1 MRPMTRGGRLLALLL
16 GLNLVN
22 YLDRYVPA
30 AVLPLL
36 EADLGLSHAL
46 AGLLGTAFVVVY
58 ALASPF
64 AGWLGDRRARTRIAG
79 ASALCFGVACFASG
93 LAPGFALLLVF
104 RALTGLGEAGYA
116 TVTPSLLADV
126 YPRDRRGW
134 ALSIFYT
141 ALPVGSA
148 LGYLVGGAVG
158 ARAGWRAAFFVAG
171 APALLL
177 GAALL
182 LAREPARGALDAP
195 PAAAEARPG
204 LRLLLRRRSFL
215 ANNLGQILL
224 TFGLG
229 GIAFWMPSYLHRVR
243 GLPLER
249 VGLVFGG
256 LLALAGFLGTLGGGA
271 ASAWL
276 ARRNRGADF
285 LVAGAGMALSA
296 PFAVVAVLAPKPE
309 VYWPALFLA
318 AALVFANTG
327 PLNAAIV
334 NVVPA
339 SLRATA
345 IAWNVLLIHMF
356 GDALSPFLLG
366 VLADA
371 AGLRNAVLSVSG
383 VLLAGGVWLLSTSR
397 LLVADLDAAG
407 PVAG

>member
-1 MRPMTRGGRLLALLL
+1 MTRGGRLLALLL

-30 AVLPLL
+30 AVLPLV
-36 EADLGLSHAL
+36 ERDLGLSHAR
-46 AGLLGTAFVVVY
+46 AGLLGTAFVLVY

-79 ASALCFGVACFASG
+79 ASALCFGLACFASG

-116 TVTPSLLADV
+116 TVTPSLLSDV
-126 YPRDRRGW
+126 YPRERRGW

-148 LGYLVGGAVG
+148 LGYLVGGSVG
-158 ARAGWRAAFFVAG
+158 ARAGWRAAFFVA
-171 APALLL
+171 AVPALLL
-177 GAALL
+177 GAAML
-182 LAREPARGALDAP
+182 LAREPARGALDE
-195 PAAAEARPG
+195 PAAGEERPG
-204 LRLLLRRRSFL
+204 LALLLRRRSFL
-215 ANNLGQILL
+215 ANNLGQVLL

-229 GIAFWMPSYLHRVR
+229 GIAFWMPSYLHFVR

-249 VGLVFGG
+249 VGAAFGG
-256 LLALAGFLGTLGGGA
+256 LLALAGLLGTLGGGA

-276 ARRNRGADF
+276 ARSRPGADF

-296 PFAVVAVLAPKPE
+296 PFAVVAVLAPWPE
-309 VYWPALFLA
+309 VYWPALFVA

-339 SLRATA
+339 TLRATA
-345 IAWNVLLIHMF
+345 IAWNVLLIHLF

-371 AGLRNAVLSVSG
+371 AGLRTAVLSVSL
-383 VLLAGGVWLLSTSR
+383 VLLAGGLWLLSTSR
-397 LLVADLDAAG
+397 LLAADLG
-407 PVAG
+407 LR

>member
-1 MRPMTRGGRLLALLL
+1 VTRGGRLLALLL

-30 AVLPLL
+30 AVLPLV
-36 EADLGLSHAL
+36 ERDLGLSHAR
-46 AGLLGTAFVVVY
+46 AGLLGTAFVLVY

-79 ASALCFGVACFASG
+79 ASALCFGLACFASG

-116 TVTPSLLADV
+116 TMAPSLLSDV
-126 YPRDRRGW
+126 YPRERRGW

-148 LGYLVGGAVG
+148 LGYLVGGSVG
-158 ARAGWRAAFFVAG
+158 ARAGWRAAFFVA
-171 APALLL
+171 AVPALLL
-177 GAALL
+177 GAAMLF
-182 LAREPARGALDAP
+182 AREPARGALDE
-195 PAAAEARPG
+195 PAAGEERPG
-204 LRLLLRRRSFL
+204 LALLLRRRSFL
-215 ANNLGQILL
+215 ANNLGQVLL

-229 GIAFWMPSYLHRVR
+229 GIAFWMPSYLHFVR
-243 GLPLER
+243 GLPLEW
-249 VGLVFGG
+249 VGAAFGG

-276 ARRNRGADF
+276 ARSRPGADF

-296 PFAVVAVLAPKPE
+296 PFAVVAVLAPWPE
-309 VYWPALFLA
+309 VYWPALFVA

-339 SLRATA
+339 TLRATA
-345 IAWNVLLIHMF
+345 IAWNVLLIHLF

-371 AGLRNAVLSVSG
+371 AGLRTAVLSVSL
-383 VLLAGGVWLLSTSR
+383 VLLAGGLWLLSTSR
-397 LLVADLDAAG
+397 LLAADLG
-407 PVAG
+407 LR